1 MNCSKCGTPLAE
13 GSTVCGVCGAP
24 VSPQS
29 TVVPVA
35 PEAPVTSNVEPN
47 VSVAAPSAPV
57 VTPEA
62 PVAPVAPEVP
72 VAPVAPEVPVVSEV
86 PVAPVAPVVA
96 TSVANQTV
104 TPEAPVVAPVTPA
117 APVVEM
123 PVVPVTS
130 EVVNQPI
137 INQDFSQNPN
147 GVVPPQGPGLQ
158 QQMMGT
164 PVVPMQPQKKDNKF
178 MIIIIAMLL
187 VIVVLGVIA
196 FGDKIGINVGKSN
209 NNSGEVKKDDS
220 NDKED
225 DKDDVVTRTI
235 VKYTL
240 SGIDVLITDD
250 IKVYEQENGALL
262 IGDNKT
268 FQSLIQLLP
277 GNIDELSTEL
287 NEVSNDLENSSDIIT
302 KTYGGYKT
310 VYVSGTLEGNNVDFG
325 IMDVDG
331 TAVLMF
337 CTKKTSKTNID
348 NVFEIYADIIDS
360 IFATNNFNSND
371 SNIGNDITN
380 DGSITDDVKFDDLE
394 EE

>member
-62 PVAPVAPEVP
+62 PVAPVAP
-72 VAPVAPEVPVVSEV
+72 
-86 PVAPVAPVVA
+86 
-96 TSVANQTV
+96 V
-104 TPEAPVVAPVTPA
+104 TPTQ
-117 APVVEM
+117 PVVET

-137 INQDFSQNPN
+137 VNQDFSQNPN

-225 DKDDVVTRTI
+225 KEDDKDDVVTTTI

-250 IKVYEQENGALL
+250 IKVSEQGNGTLL

-287 NEVSNDLENSSDIIT
+287 NEVSNDLDNSSDIIT

-310 VYVSGTLEGNNVDFG
+310 IYVSGTLEGHNVDFG

-380 DGSITDDVKFDDLE
+380 DDSITDDVKFDDLE